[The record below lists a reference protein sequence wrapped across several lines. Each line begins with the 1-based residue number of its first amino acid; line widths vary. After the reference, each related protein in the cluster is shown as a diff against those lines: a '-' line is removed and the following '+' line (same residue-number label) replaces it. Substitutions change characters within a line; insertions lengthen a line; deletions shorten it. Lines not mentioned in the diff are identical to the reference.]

1 MNSRRQ
7 HRILPLSLG
16 ALAIVALVALVCHSD
31 SVSAQ
36 SSGGPNGNAYGY
48 VVRNNTPGFISRAVD
63 QGPADPNTLISVTA
77 WLKLQN
83 ENQLDQLVHQLYN
96 KKSPNFH
103 KWLNQSQFNASF
115 SPTAQQVNAVQN
127 FLTAH
132 GLSVISIAENNFY
145 VKVQGSIGQVEQ
157 AFHVSIHNFS
167 MNGAT
172 YRSNTSDPGGND
184 ASMGLI
190 AAITG
195 MDDLGFEPA
204 FAFPAEAD
212 PVNGQFYPL
221 STGTSPAGL
230 FFESQCFTGVQTVT
244 FPTNATP
251 STVPQ
256 STYTGSLYGAP
267 ITNTQ
272 LGHLPPCGYQPSE
285 VQTAYNMNGLYA
297 QGFDGSG
304 QTIVI
309 VDAYGSDTIQQDAEI
324 FSQIYGLPALTP
336 ANFQIVKAPGLV
348 NNPKGPA
355 RNWTIETTLDVEWAH
370 ALAPKAN
377 IALVTATDRASLDEA
392 VNLAVVRHLGNVI
405 SNSWSSIEIFGNP
418 ATHDR
423 MNRILEMAAA
433 EGVDVNFATGD
444 FGDETIRI
452 GIKAVDFP
460 ASSPFATAIGGT
472 SLALNPDNTMA
483 FQTGWGT
490 NLTRLAVPTTPTPPF
505 TSFNPVI
512 PPLIFGFQDGSGGGA
527 SAEFAKPA
535 FQSSLPGN
543 ARLLPDISL
552 LADPQTGAELIETFN
567 GVTEVGVIG
576 GTSLA
581 TPMFSA
587 VMAIASQKAGH
598 GLGQAAALVYN
609 LPAGAITDVV
619 PVSAPTNATGTI
631 TTSGGTVSLTTQQLV
646 GPTGSTVYYAPLYN
660 SPLSGRWDVLTF
672 GTDSSLITAPG
683 WDNVTGVGTPNGQVF
698 VNAIAP

>member
-1 MNSRRQ
+1 MVPKKQKRV
-7 HRILPLSLG
+7 LAVSLG
-16 ALAIVALVALVCHSD
+16 VMAIIAIASLASYSHSA
-31 SVSAQ
+31 SAQ
-36 SSGGPNGNAYGY
+36 SSSGPNGNAYGY
-48 VVRNNTPGFISRAVD
+48 VVKNNTPGFVSKAVD
-63 QGPADPNTLISVTA
+63 QGSADPNTVISVTA

-83 ENQLDQLVHQLYN
+83 QNQLDQLVGQLYD

-132 GLSVISIAENNFY
+132 GLSVVDVAENNFY
-145 VKVQGSIGQVEQ
+145 VKVQGTIGQIEQ

-167 MNGAT
+167 LNGVAH
-172 YRSNTSDPGGND
+172 RSNTSDPGGND
-184 ASMGLI
+184 ASIGQI
-190 AAITG
+190 AAVTG
-195 MDDLGFEPA
+195 MDDLGYEPA
-204 FAFPAEAD
+204 YSFPAEAD

-221 STGTSPAGL
+221 GTGTNPAGL

-244 FPTNATP
+244 FPTGATA
-251 STVPQ
+251 STIPQ
-256 STYTGSLYGAP
+256 ATYTGSRYGAP
-267 ITNTQ
+267 ITNHT

-285 VQTAYNMNGLYA
+285 VQTAYNLNALYA

-324 FSQIYGLPALTP
+324 FSHVYGLPDITP

-377 IALVTATDRASLDEA
+377 IALVTSTDHSSLDEA
-392 VNLAVVRHLGNVI
+392 VNLAVVHDLGNVI

-423 MNRILEMAAA
+423 MNRILQMAAA
-433 EGVDVNFATGD
+433 KGIDVNFATGD

-460 ASSPFATAIGGT
+460 ASSPFATGIGGT
-472 SLALNPDNTMA
+472 SLGLNPDNTMM
-483 FQTGWGT
+483 FQTGWGN
-490 NLTRLAVPTTPTPPF
+490 NLTRIANRVSQGST
-505 TSFNPVI
+505 PVI
-512 PPLIFGFQDGSGGGA
+512 PPLGLGFQGGAGGGT
-527 SAEFAKPA
+527 SAEFAKPVY
-535 FQSSLPGN
+535 QSGLPGN
-543 ARLLPDISL
+543 ARLVPDISM
-552 LADPQTGAELIETFN
+552 LADPFTGAELIETFN
-567 GVTEVGVIG
+567 GVTQVGVIG

-581 TPMFSA
+581 TPLFSA
-587 VMAIASQKAGH
+587 VMAIASQKAGR

-609 LPAGAITDVV
+609 LPAGVITDVV
-619 PVSAPTNATGTI
+619 PISAAMNATGTI
-631 TTSGGTVSLTTQQLV
+631 TTSGGTTNVTADQLAQPLFNTT
-646 GPTGSTVYYAPLYN
+646 TYYGALYN
-660 SPLSGRWDVLTF
+660 SPFSTRWFVLTF
-672 GTDSSLITAPG
+672 GTDSSLGTAVG
-683 WDNVTGVGTPNGQVF
+683 WDNVTGVGTPNGQAF

>member
-1 MNSRRQ
+1 MVPKIQNRVLSM
-7 HRILPLSLG
+7 SLG
-16 ALAIVALVALVCHSD
+16 VLAILAIASLASYSH

-36 SSGGPNGNAYGY
+36 SPSGPNGNAYGY
-48 VVRNNTPGFISRAVD
+48 VIKNNTPGFLSKATD
-63 QGPADPNTLISVTA
+63 QGPADPTTVISVTA

-83 ENQLDQLVHQLYN
+83 ENQLDQQVQQLYN
-96 KKSPNFH
+96 SKSPNFH

-115 SPTAQQVNAVQN
+115 SPTAQHVNAVQN

-132 GLSVISIAENNFY
+132 GLSVIDIAENNFY
-145 VKVQGSIGQVEQ
+145 VKAQGSIGQVEQ

-167 MNGAT
+167 WNGAN
-172 YRSNTSDPGGND
+172 YRSNTSDPAGND
-184 ASMGLI
+184 PNLGLI
-190 AAITG
+190 AAVTG
-195 MDDLGFEPA
+195 MDDVGYDPA
-204 FAFPAEAD
+204 YVFPAEAD
-212 PVNGQFYPL
+212 PANGQFIPL
-221 STGTSPAGL
+221 STGASPAGL
-230 FFESQCFTGVQTVT
+230 FFESLCFTAPQTVT
-244 FPTNATP
+244 FPNNATA

-256 STYTGSLYGAP
+256 ATYMGSVYGAP
-267 ITNTQ
+267 ITNKQ
-272 LGHLPPCGYQPSE
+272 LGHLPSCGYQPSD

-309 VDAYGSDTIQQDAEI
+309 VDAYGSDTIQQDAEL
-324 FSQIYGLPALTP
+324 FSQIYGLPDLTP

-433 EGVDVNFATGD
+433 EGIDANFATGD
-444 FGDETIRI
+444 FGDETVRI

-472 SLALNPDNTMA
+472 SLALNPDHTMA

-490 NLTRLAVPTTPTPPF
+490 NLTRLANPISTH
-505 TSFNPVI
+505 SSPVI
-512 PPLIFGFQDGSGGGA
+512 PPLIFGFQDGAGGGT

-535 FQSSLPGN
+535 FQSGLPGN
-543 ARLLPDISL
+543 ARQTPDISM

-609 LPAGAITDVV
+609 LPAEAITDVV
-619 PVSAPTNATGTI
+619 PISAPTNVTGTN
-631 TTSGGTVSLTTQQLV
+631 TTASGTVSLTTQQLV
-646 GPTGSTVYYAPLYN
+646 GPTGSTVYYAPLFQ
-660 SPLSGRWDVLTF
+660 SPVSTRWDVLTF
-672 GTDSSLITAPG
+672 GTDSSLTTAPG
-683 WDNVTGVGTPNGQVF
+683 WDNVTGVGTPNGQAF

>member
-1 MNSRRQ
+1 
-7 HRILPLSLG
+7 
-16 ALAIVALVALVCHSD
+16 
-31 SVSAQ
+31 
-36 SSGGPNGNAYGY
+36 
-48 VVRNNTPGFISRAVD
+48 
-63 QGPADPNTLISVTA
+63 
-77 WLKLQN
+77 
-83 ENQLDQLVHQLYN
+83 
-96 KKSPNFH
+96 
-103 KWLNQSQFNASF
+103 
-115 SPTAQQVNAVQN
+115 
-127 FLTAH
+127 
-132 GLSVISIAENNFY
+132 
-145 VKVQGSIGQVEQ
+145 
-157 AFHVSIHNFS
+157 
-167 MNGAT
+167 
-172 YRSNTSDPGGND
+172 
-184 ASMGLI
+184 
-190 AAITG
+190 
-195 MDDLGFEPA
+195 
-204 FAFPAEAD
+204 
-212 PVNGQFYPL
+212 
-221 STGTSPAGL
+221 
-230 FFESQCFTGVQTVT
+230 
-244 FPTNATP
+244 
-251 STVPQ
+251 
-256 STYTGSLYGAP
+256 
-267 ITNTQ
+267 
-272 LGHLPPCGYQPSE
+272 
-285 VQTAYNMNGLYA
+285 MNGLYA

-324 FSQIYGLPALTP
+324 FSQIYRLPDLTP

-433 EGVDVNFATGD
+433 EGIDVNFATGD

-472 SLALNPDNTMA
+472 SLGLNPDHTMA

-490 NLTRLAVPTTPTPPF
+490 NFTRLANPISTH
-505 TSFNPVI
+505 SSPVI
-512 PPLIFGFQDGSGGGA
+512 PPLIFGFQDGAGGGT
-527 SAEFAKPA
+527 SVEFAKPA
-535 FQSSLPGN
+535 FQAGLPGN
-543 ARLLPDISL
+543 ARLLPDISM

-581 TPMFSA
+581 TPLFSA

-609 LPAGAITDVV
+609 LPSGAITDVV
-619 PVSAPTNATGTI
+619 PISAPTNATGTI
-631 TTSGGTVSLTTQQLV
+631 TTSSGTVSLTTQQLV
-646 GPTGSTVYYAPLYN
+646 GPTGSTVYYAPLFN
-660 SPLSGRWDVLTF
+660 SPASTRWDVLTF
-672 GTDSSLITAPG
+672 GTDSSLKTAVG
-683 WDNVTGVGTPNGQVF
+683 WDNVTGVGTPNGQAF
-698 VNAIAP
+698 VDAIAP

>member
-1 MNSRRQ
+1 MVPRKTKD
-7 HRILPLSLG
+7 ILRAILLV
-16 ALAIVALVALVCHSD
+16 LAIVALASLASYSH

-36 SSGGPNGNAYGY
+36 SSSGPNGNAYGY
-48 VVRNNTPGFISRAVD
+48 YVRNNTPGFLKFAAD
-63 QGPADPNTLISVTA
+63 QGPADPTTMIGVTV

-83 ENQLDQLVHQLYN
+83 ENRIDQMVQDLYN
-96 KKSPNFH
+96 SKSPNFH

-132 GLSVISIAENNFY
+132 GLSVIDVAENNFY

-157 AFHVSIHNFS
+157 AFHISIHDFS
-167 MNGAT
+167 FNGAT

-184 ASMGLI
+184 AAMGLI
-190 AAITG
+190 AAVTG
-195 MDDLGFEPA
+195 MDDLGYEPA
-204 FAFPAEAD
+204 YAFPAEGD
-212 PVNGQFYPL
+212 PINGQMIPL
-221 STGTSPAGL
+221 AASPDGK

-244 FPTNATP
+244 FPNNATP

-256 STYTGSLYGAP
+256 ATYTGSVYGAP
-267 ITNTQ
+267 ITNNQ
-272 LGHLPPCGYQPSE
+272 LGHLPSCGYSPRE
-285 VQTAYNMNGLYA
+285 VQTGYNMNALYA

-324 FSQIYGLPALTP
+324 FSLVYGLPDLTP

-348 NNPKGPA
+348 NNPKGPV

-423 MNRILEMAAA
+423 MNRILQMAAV

-460 ASSPFATAIGGT
+460 ASSPFATGIGGT
-472 SLALNPDNTMA
+472 SLGLNPDKTMA

-490 NLTRLAVPTTPTPPF
+490 NLTRLANRISTHSSPI
-505 TSFNPVI
+505 I
-512 PPLIFGFQDGSGGGA
+512 PPLIFGFQDGAGGGT
-527 SAEFAKPA
+527 SAEFAKPS
-535 FQSSLPGN
+535 FQSGLAGN
-543 ARLLPDISL
+543 ARLVPDISM
-552 LADPQTGAELIETFN
+552 LADPQTGAELIETFS

-581 TPMFSA
+581 TPLFSA

-609 LPAGAITDVV
+609 LPSGAITDVV
-619 PVSAPTNATGTI
+619 PISAPTNVTGTN

-646 GPTGSTVYYAPLYN
+646 GPTGSTVYYAPLFQ
-660 SPLSGRWDVLTF
+660 SPASTRWDVLTF
-672 GTDSSLITAPG
+672 GTDSSLTTAVG
-683 WDNVTGVGTPNGQVF
+683 WDNVTGVGTPNGQAF

>member
-1 MNSRRQ
+1 MVPRTKRS
-7 HRILPLSLG
+7 ILRTSLG
-16 ALAIVALVALVCHSD
+16 VLAIIAIASLASYSH
-31 SVSAQ
+31 SVSGQ
-36 SSGGPNGNAYGY
+36 SSSGPNGNAYGY
-48 VVRNNTPGFISRAVD
+48 VIKNNTPSLISQAVD
-63 QGPADPNTLISVTA
+63 QGPADPTTVISVTA

-83 ENQLDQLVHQLYN
+83 ESQLDQAVQQLYN
-96 KKSPNFH
+96 SKSPNFH
-103 KWLNQSQFNASF
+103 KWLNQSQFNSSF
-115 SPTAQQVNAVQN
+115 SPTTQQVNAVQN
-127 FLTAH
+127 FLAAH
-132 GLSVISIAENNFY
+132 GLSVVDIAENNFY
-145 VKVQGSIGQVEQ
+145 VKVQGSIGQIEQ
-157 AFHVSIHNFS
+157 AFHVSIHSFS
-167 MNGAT
+167 WHGAT
-172 YRSNTSDPGGND
+172 YRSNTSDPAASD
-184 ASMGLI
+184 AGMGLI
-190 AAITG
+190 AAVTG

-204 FAFPAEAD
+204 YAFPAEGD
-212 PVNGQFYPL
+212 PVNGQMIPL
-221 STGTSPAGL
+221 GTNPTGF
-230 FFESQCFTGVQTVT
+230 FFESQCFTGVQTLT
-244 FPTNATP
+244 FPNNATS

-256 STYTGSLYGAP
+256 ATYTGSVYGAP
-267 ITNTQ
+267 ITNTK
-272 LGHLPPCGYQPSE
+272 LGHLPSCGYQPSDL
-285 VQTAYNMNGLYA
+285 QTAYNMNGLYA

-324 FSQIYGLPALTP
+324 FSQIYRLPDLTS

-418 ATHDR
+418 AAHDR

-433 EGVDVNFATGD
+433 EGIDVNFATGD

-472 SLALNPDNTMA
+472 SLGLNPDHTMA

-490 NLTRLAVPTTPTPPF
+490 NLTRLANPISTH
-505 TSFNPVI
+505 SSPVI
-512 PPLIFGFQDGSGGGA
+512 PPLIFGFQDGAGGGT
-527 SAEFAKPA
+527 SVESSKPA
-535 FQSSLPGN
+535 FQAGLPGN
-543 ARLLPDISL
+543 ARLLPDISM

-581 TPMFSA
+581 TPLFSA

-609 LPAGAITDVV
+609 LPSGAITDVV
-619 PVSAPTNATGTI
+619 PISAPTNATGTI
-631 TTSGGTVSLTTQQLV
+631 TTSSGTVSLTTQQLV
-646 GPTGSTVYYAPLYN
+646 GPTGSTVYYAPLFN
-660 SPLSGRWDVLTF
+660 SPASTRWDVLTF
-672 GTDSSLITAPG
+672 GTDSSLKTAVG
-683 WDNVTGVGTPNGQVF
+683 WDNVTGVGTPNGQAF

>member
-1 MNSRRQ
+1 MVLRTKRN
-7 HRILPLSLG
+7 ILG
-16 ALAIVALVALVCHSD
+16 AGVEMLAIIAIVSLASYSH

-36 SSGGPNGNAYGY
+36 SSSGPNGNAYGY
-48 VVRNNTPGFISRAVD
+48 LIKDNTPGFISQAVD
-63 QGPADPNTLISVTA
+63 QGPADPTMVISVAA

-83 ENQLDQLVHQLYN
+83 ENQLDQAIQQLYN
-96 KKSPNFH
+96 SKSPNFH

-115 SPTAQQVNAVQN
+115 SPTTQQVNAVQN

-132 GLSVISIAENNFY
+132 GLSVIDIAENNFY
-145 VKVQGSIGQVEQ
+145 VKVQGSIGQIEQ

-167 MNGAT
+167 WKGAT
-172 YRSNTSDPGGND
+172 YRSNTSDPAGND

-190 AAITG
+190 AAVTG

-204 FAFPAEAD
+204 HAFPVEGD
-212 PVNGQFYPL
+212 PANGQMIPL
-221 STGTSPAGL
+221 GTNPSGL
-230 FFESQCFTGVQTVT
+230 FFESQCFTGAQTLT
-244 FPTNATP
+244 FPSNATS

-256 STYTGSLYGAP
+256 ATYTGSVYGAP
-267 ITNTQ
+267 ITNTK
-272 LGHLPPCGYQPSE
+272 LGHLPSCGYQPSD

-309 VDAYGSDTIQQDAEI
+309 VDAYGSDTIEQDAEI
-324 FSQIYGLPALTP
+324 FSQIYHLPDITS

-418 ATHDR
+418 ATHNR

-433 EGVDVNFATGD
+433 EGIDVNFATGD

-452 GIKAVDFP
+452 GVKAVDFP

-472 SLALNPDNTMA
+472 SLGLNPDHTMA

-490 NLTRLAVPTTPTPPF
+490 NLTRLANPISTL
-505 TSFNPVI
+505 SSPVI
-512 PPLIFGFQDGSGGGA
+512 PPLIFGFQDGAGGGT
-527 SAEFAKPA
+527 SVEFAKPA
-535 FQSSLPGN
+535 FQASLPGN
-543 ARLLPDISL
+543 ARLLPDVSM

-581 TPMFSA
+581 TPLFSA

-598 GLGQAAALVYN
+598 GLGQAAALLYN
-609 LPAGAITDVV
+609 LPSGAITDVV
-619 PVSAPTNATGTI
+619 PISAPTNVTGTI
-631 TTSGGTVSLTTQQLV
+631 TTSSGTISLTTQQLV
-646 GPTGSTVYYAPLYN
+646 GPTGSTVYYAPLFN
-660 SPLSGRWDVLTF
+660 SPASTRWDVLTF
-672 GTDSSLITAPG
+672 GTDSSLKTAVG
-683 WDNVTGVGTPNGQVF
+683 WDNVTGVGTPNGQAF
-698 VNAIAP
+698 VDALAP